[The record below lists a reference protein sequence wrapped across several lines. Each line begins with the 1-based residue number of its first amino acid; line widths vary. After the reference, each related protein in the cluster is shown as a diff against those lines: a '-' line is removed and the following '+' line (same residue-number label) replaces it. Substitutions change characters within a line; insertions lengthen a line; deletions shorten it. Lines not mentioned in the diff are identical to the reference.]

1 MAHPSEVVTR
11 PALNPPTIILRRR
24 AIEPRA
30 DPGQRIDRAVA
41 GAVRMIAAGDIDTA
55 KGGAPLAHG
64 LGEFPSHHRRDQGI
78 VAALRYQTWRGN
90 GGRHDRAGERRG
102 GE

>member
-1 MAHPSEVVTR
+1 MRLSRHGARLGRLRMAHPSEVVTR

-41 GAVRMIAAGDIDTA
+41 GAVRMIADGDIDPA
-55 KGGAPLAHG
+55 KGGATLAHG
-64 LGEFPSHHRRDQGI
+64 LGEFPRHQIGRASGRES
-78 VAALRYQTWRGN
+78 VWRTV
-90 GGRHDRAGERRG
+90 
-102 GE
+102 

>member
-41 GAVRMIAAGDIDTA
+41 GAVRMLAAGDIDPA

-64 LGEFPSHHRRDQGI
+64 LGDFPPHHRPDKGI
-78 VAALRYQTWRGN
+78 VTSLRHSQLDGNAARTAPFCPPHPQ
-90 GGRHDRAGERRG
+90 
-102 GE
+102 

>member
-41 GAVRMIAAGDIDTA
+41 GAVRMIAAGDIDPA

-64 LGEFPSHHRRDQGI
+64 LGEFQRHHRRDK
-78 VAALRYQTWRGN
+78 RSEEQTYELQSLMRISY
-90 GGRHDRAGERRG
+90 AVFCLTK
-102 GE
+102 